1 MGEGATALRSLIDDR
16 REQIRSVVARHKGIS
31 VALFGSVARGQ
42 ERVNSD
48 LDFLVEFGEGAS
60 LFDLARLEMD
70 LEELLG
76 RDVDV
81 VSAGSL
87 LPEDEDIRRDAV
99 RL

>member
-1 MGEGATALRSLIDDR
+1 MRALVDAR
-16 REQIRSVVARHKGIS
+16 REQIRSLVARHKGIS
-31 VALFGSVARGQ
+31 VALIGSVARG
-42 ERVNSD
+42 EESADSD

-81 VSAGSL
+81 VSMGGL

>member
-1 MGEGATALRSLIDDR
+1 MALRALVDAR

-31 VALFGSVARGQ
+31 VALFGSVARGE
-42 ERVNSD
+42 ERADSD

-70 LEELLG
+70 LEQLLG

-81 VSAGSL
+81 VSVGGL
-87 LPEDEDIRRDAV
+87 LPEDEDIRQDAV
-99 RL
+99 LL

>member
-1 MGEGATALRSLIDDR
+1 MVLRTLVDAR

-31 VALFGSVARGQ
+31 VALFGSVARGE
-42 ERVNSD
+42 ERADSD

-81 VSAGSL
+81 VSVGGL
-87 LPEDEDIRRDAV
+87 LPEDEDIRQDAV
-99 RL
+99 LL